1 MRDTCAADDSWHG
14 YRQKFRVLFREAY
27 TCASQHSADIFFLL
41 LKLLL

>member
-27 TCASQHSADIFFLL
+27 SVPLRLSNKC
-41 LKLLL
+41 